1 MSLLAELNSLM
12 HKYRFTPDRKVNQC
26 FLIDESIIKK
36 FIFET
41 APQKKETI
49 LEIAPGAGFLTSEL
63 AKKSNVLAIE
73 PDAALFEML
82 KQEIPSGNFNFY
94 NGNIIETL
102 HLLPEFSKVVCSQPY
117 ALSSEEMFALLSRDF
132 ELAVLAFQIEFAEK
146 LLAEPGFID
155 YSALSV
161 MANYFYSAEI
171 ISKIPGNSF
180 FPNAPG
186 QIVMARLKSKGK
198 FSEIENLAL
207 FCKFLKSLFRF
218 RNKNLSN
225 AMRNI
230 FKVMENDIAEK
241 TRGKIT
247 KERFMEIPGGQKF
260 ADEKIYLL
268 EPKHFIN
275 FYKEI
280 FQ

>member
-12 HKYRFTPDRKVNQC
+12 HRYRFTPNRKLNQC
-26 FLIDESIIKK
+26 FLIDGSIIKK
-36 FIFET
+36 FIDEL
-41 APQKKETI
+41 AQKKNETI
-49 LEIAPGAGFLTSEL
+49 LEIAPCTGFLTLEL
-63 AKKSNVLAIE
+63 AKKSKVIAIE
-73 PDAALFEML
+73 PDAALFGML
-82 KQEIPSGNFNFY
+82 KQEIPFGNVDFY
-94 NGNIIETL
+94 NGRIAEMLNS
-102 HLLPEFSKVVCSQPY
+102 LPKFSKVVCSQPY

-132 ELAVLAFQIEFAEK
+132 ELAVLAFQSEFAEK

-161 MANYFYSAEI
+161 MANYFCSAEI

-186 QIVMARLKSKGK
+186 QIVMARLKSRGRLP
-198 FSEIENLAL
+198 EIENPAL
-207 FCKFLKSLFRF
+207 FGKFLKSLFRF
-218 RNKNLSN
+218 RNKNLPN
-225 AMRNI
+225 AMQNI

-241 TRGKIT
+241 TEGKIR
-247 KERFMEIPGGQKF
+247 KEHFMEISGRQKF

-268 EPKHFIN
+268 EPKHFVN
-275 FYKEI
+275 LYREI

>member
-12 HKYRFTPDRKVNQC
+12 HKYRFTPNRKLNQH
-26 FLIDESIIKK
+26 FLIDEAIIKK
-36 FIFET
+36 FIDEIS
-41 APQKKETI
+41 QKKNETI
-49 LEIAPGAGFLTSEL
+49 LELAPCAGFLTLEL
-63 AKKSNVLAIE
+63 AKRSRVIAIE
-73 PDAALFEML
+73 PDPALLEML
-82 KQEIPSGNFNFY
+82 KQEIPPGNVDFY
-94 NGNIIETL
+94 GGDIAEMPDS
-102 HLLPEFSKVVCSQPY
+102 LPKFSKVACSQPY
-117 ALSSEEMFALLSRDF
+117 ALSSEKMFALLASGF
-132 ELAVLAFQIEFAEK
+132 ETAVLAFQSEFAEK

-161 MANYFYSAEI
+161 MANYFYSAES

-186 QIVMARLKSKGK
+186 QIVMLKLRLKNKL
-198 FSEIENLAL
+198 SEIKNPAL
-207 FCKFLKSLFRF
+207 FGKFLKSLFRF

-241 TRGKIT
+241 AGEQIKKGHFI
-247 KERFMEIPGGQKF
+247 EISDRQKF

-268 EPKHFIN
+268 EPKHLVDL
-275 FYKEI
+275 YGKI